1 MDILV
6 YLHTHTHTLKTTKFD
21 TQLVDILVYT
31 HTPLKQPS
39 LIPSMVKDG

>member
-1 MDILV
+1 MVSDYSSIFV
-6 YLHTHTHTLKTTKFD
+6 H
-21 TQLVDILVYT
+21 T